1 MYGKVSEICD
11 QLDREFAPDEPI
23 AIMIWTRQDIME
35 FGVGWGSTDGEAE
48 LVLARIGSMSDD
60 ERHAYEIGYRF
71 IEDALEAHRSRKI
84 SIESRIIMSILGC
97 IDGAATS
104 KRWTLNKTD
113 EHFVTELRNAL
124 KG

>member
-23 AIMIWTRQDIME
+23 AIMIWTRQDIVE

-48 LVLARIGSMSDD
+48 LVLARIGRMSDD
-60 ERHAYEIGYRF
+60 ERHEYEIGYRF